1 MNVTELTEREIDRIV
16 EMAWE
21 LRSIPNKYKQ
31 STFVLEILVF
41 GGLVSLLTGGNWK
54 PKLEGCVATTC
65 LYFQNGKTGI
75 TERMRGRTRHF
86 YGLDD
91 QNLVY

>member
-1 MNVTELTEREIDRIV
+1 MKIKELTPREIDRILA
-16 EMAWE
+16 MAWE
-21 LRSIPNKYKQ
+21 LPSIPNKYKQ
-31 STFVLEILVF
+31 STYVLEILVF
-41 GGLVSLLTGGNWK
+41 GGLVSLLTGGNRK
-54 PKLEGCVATTC
+54 PKLKGCVATSC